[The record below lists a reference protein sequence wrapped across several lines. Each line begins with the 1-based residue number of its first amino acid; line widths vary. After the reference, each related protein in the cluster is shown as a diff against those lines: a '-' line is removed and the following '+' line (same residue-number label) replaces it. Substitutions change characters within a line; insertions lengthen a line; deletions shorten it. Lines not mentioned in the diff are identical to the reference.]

1 MDKSIE
7 KELNLSNDN
16 SWANLNEASED
27 LSVALKSKPPNVKKP
42 SNFLEMGTKRNPT
55 KPAQEPTVKVS
66 INRVMPA
73 FKQGTLDG
81 QDSLPPTSGRM
92 KLLSNEETGTKGWR
106 ATGKL
111 LSQEKQVV
119 FKKEDDR
126 PKVLESGSNIKERET
141 SRLSRWAEKY
151 EKFNNNIWVAQI
163 TGIIIMI
170 SIFGDDLRG
179 VFLKKA
185 QDVFV
190 DYFFFLLMLLFS
202 LEILS
207 NVLIKRLSYV
217 LSFLFFFDFIS
228 TISMILDISM
238 FSEGVLNDLS
248 SGESGGFSQ
257 VGARIGKIIRMVRLI
272 RLLRLSKALS
282 KSNAAYE
289 DLVEDSVEK
298 ELNIQESEMKNILN
312 GMKQGRDKKMV
323 ANSQEIP
330 QNLEFDR
337 LVQGPR
343 LKDKKLKLTGK
354 ITQMPQ
360 VDLDKYLT
368 KPELVIRAIER
379 AKELRRIT
387 AAGNHEKVNEPG
399 AVPNEPI
406 KNKAQQSSAPEFKKI
421 KFPKKSYAGKIWND
435 RTIKKLIFLI
445 LVMNIAI
452 LFFSSDYYTKT
463 TKVWDYDADLVGQM
477 YIANFG
483 EAVIRTHIDNLMS
496 RYRANDISVLKITVA
511 DLFTIVPLDIVDK
524 GTLRNSELARGTF
537 PIPDTAKT
545 ISIEIDISK
554 LKFFENLFQLL
565 SMVFIV
571 GMLLIAYLFSSKDTN
586 TFITVPLNKI
596 ADIINNVY
604 YDPLD
609 IVFNPFFLD
618 KESKYSS
625 FKDLQP
631 EYQEIGD
638 TLLKICIWLSKSY
651 GRKMLPIVT
660 SRLIIS
666 NGTSLQRLI
675 GSKHCAYFSII
686 QVDELMDQAS
696 LSDPDSILYVLKV
709 TNEIMGVADRYG
721 AGTLPLAQ
729 DKFFL
734 IWKLGDD
741 SQENHFK
748 KVTRESSETAS
759 IIITTNLKILSKI
772 ACLTRGYRSSKLD
785 EQSFAHST
793 IHCGMLYESIV
804 GSKDTKLDV
813 HYFGIDLNALHCFHS
828 VSESYKTNML
838 LTEMIYSIIP
848 ECMRVKCRKVDII
861 KFPFYPAPIDIYTI
875 DVRFKD
881 LPALYTAN
889 DLKLDVISRR
899 LFHTH
904 TRDYVSDRLIK
915 GAKNSLFL
923 EDSEI
928 QVLFAKKY
936 EFRKAFK
943 NGMDFYILGAWDSAR
958 QLLEKALESQS
969 NDGPS
974 LFLLNYMRTFDFK
987 KPENWRGYRN
997 FGGEF

>member
-1 MDKSIE
+1 MDQSIE
-7 KELNLSNDN
+7 KDLNASNDN

-27 LSVALKSKPPNVKKP
+27 LSIAIKSRTPQPKKP
-42 SNFLEMGTKRNPT
+42 SNFLESANKRNAT
-55 KPAQEPTVKVS
+55 KPFQEPTVKVS
-66 INRVMPA
+66 INRVMPTT
-73 FKQGTLDG
+73 KRSNIDG

-92 KLLSNEETGTKGWR
+92 KLISNEETGTKGWR

-111 LSQEKQVV
+111 LSQEKPQV
-119 FKKEDDR
+119 FKKDEDR
-126 PKVLESGSNIKERET
+126 PKVLESGGNIKEREQ

-163 TGIIIMI
+163 TGFIIMI

-185 QDVFV
+185 QDAYV

-207 NVLIKRLSYV
+207 NILIKRLSYV

-238 FSEGVLNDLS
+238 FSEGVLNDLAS
-248 SGESGGFSQ
+248 SGSGGFSQ

-282 KSNAAYE
+282 KSNAGAE
-289 DLVEDSVEK
+289 DEDEDFLGK
-298 ELNIQESEMKNILN
+298 ELDIQEKAMQEILKAANEKNRKTTS
-312 GMKQGRDKKMV
+312 GT
-323 ANSQEIP
+323 QEIP
-330 QNLEFDR
+330 QNFEFDR
-337 LVQGPR
+337 LVQGPKV
-343 LKDKKLKLTGK
+343 KDKKLKFTGK
-354 ITQMPQ
+354 VAKIPQ
-360 VDLDKYLT
+360 VELEKYLSR
-368 KPELVIRAIER
+368 PELVIRAIER
-379 AKELRRIT
+379 AKELRRLT
-387 AAGNHEKVNEPG
+387 GMMEKTSDHE
-399 AVPNEPI
+399 AI
-406 KNKAQQSSAPEFKKI
+406 KQDPKSGKGGKPSIPVFKKI

-435 RTIKKLIFLI
+435 RSIKKLIFLI

-463 TKVWDYDADLVGQM
+463 TKVWDYDVNLLGEM
-477 YIANFG
+477 YQANFG
-483 EAVIRTHIDNLMS
+483 EALIRTHLENLMS
-496 RYRANDISVLKITVA
+496 RYQQNDISVLKIKVE
-511 DLFTIVPLDIVDK
+511 DLFTIIPTNVIDK
-524 GTLRNSELARGTF
+524 TTLRNSELAKGTF
-537 PIPDTAKT
+537 YIPDTDKT
-545 ISIEIDISK
+545 IYIEIDISR

-571 GMLLIAYLFSSKDTN
+571 SMLLIAYLFSSKDTN
-586 TFITVPLNKI
+586 NFITVPLNKI

-609 IVFNPFFLD
+609 IIFNPFVL
-618 KESKYSS
+618 EQAPEYSCL
-625 FKDLQP
+625 KDLES
-631 EYQEIGD
+631 EYREIGD
-638 TLLKICIWLSKSY
+638 TLVKICIWLAKSY
-651 GRKMLPIVT
+651 GRKQLPIIANK
-660 SRLIIS
+660 LIIS
-666 NGTSLQRLI
+666 NGVSLQRLI
-675 GSKHCAYFSII
+675 GTKYCAYFSII
-686 QVDELMDQAS
+686 QLSQLMDQAS
-696 LSDPDSILYVLKV
+696 LHDPDSILFVLKV

-721 AGTLPLAQ
+721 AGTLPLSD

-734 IWKLGDD
+734 IWKLADD
-741 SQENHFK
+741 SPDNNFK
-748 KVTRESSETAS
+748 RITRESSETAS
-759 IIITTNLKILSKI
+759 IIITANLKILSKI
-772 ACLTRGYRSSKLD
+772 ACLTKGYCSGKFN

-793 IHCGMLYESIV
+793 IHCGTLYESIV
-804 GSKDTKLDV
+804 GSKGTKLDV

-828 VSESYKTNML
+828 VSELYKTNML

-881 LPALYTAN
+881 LPSLYVTN
-889 DLKLDVISRR
+889 DIDLNVMDRR
-899 LFHTH
+899 LLHTH
-904 TRDYVSDRLIK
+904 MRDYVSDKLIK

-928 QVLFAKKY
+928 QALFAKKY
-936 EFRKAFK
+936 EFRRAFK

-958 QLLEKALESQS
+958 QLLEKALESQA

-974 LFLLNYMRTFDFK
+974 LFLLNYMKTFDFK
-987 KPENWRGYRN
+987 KPENWRGYRY